1 MADFD
6 QLPEAEYRGIRF
18 PLESSDM
25 EGGNDFVEHTAYRR
39 RGADMEPAGIK
50 AYRGSLTIPLINSG
64 PLVARYGRLWPDL
77 RGDLIAEFES
87 HPIGTLVHPTWGTLE
102 IAVQSWSASDDPG
115 LRNGQR
121 LKVTFEEHN
130 ASLATLIGASGAL
143 TTDPTTTVQ
152 SQAQAADALGAPF
165 AGYTPMTASLVDLMT
180 TLESASSLTSSEV
193 QGAFNTMNGL
203 VTTRLALPSLAGVDA
218 NAAVVALSSV
228 RVSLQSYFARYAPN
242 VRAVRYYRL
251 PAEMS
256 VAEIAHTVYGD
267 MSLTGLV
274 LAVNS
279 FVDPLLVP
287 AGTLITV
294 LPT

>member
-1 MADFD
+1 
-6 QLPEAEYRGIRF
+6 
-18 PLESSDM
+18 
-25 EGGNDFVEHTAYRR
+25 
-39 RGADMEPAGIK
+39 
-50 AYRGSLTIPLINSG
+50 
-64 PLVARYGRLWPDL
+64 
-77 RGDLIAEFES
+77 
-87 HPIGTLVHPTWGTLE
+87 
-102 IAVQSWSASDDPG
+102 
-115 LRNGQR
+115 
-121 LKVTFEEHN
+121 
-130 ASLATLIGASGAL
+130 
-143 TTDPTTTVQ
+143 VQ

-165 AGYTPMTASLVDLMT
+165 TGYTPITTGIVTQMTA
-180 TLESASSLTSSEV
+180 LESASSLTSSEV

-218 NAAVVALSSV
+218 NAAVVALSAV
-228 RVSLQSYFARYAPN
+228 RVSLESYFARYAPN
-242 VRAVRYYRL
+242 VRAARYYRL

>member
-152 SQAQAADALGAPF
+152 SQAQAADALGASF
-165 AGYTPMTASLVDLMT
+165 AGYTPLTEGLVTQMTA
-180 TLESASSLTSSEV
+180 LESASSLTSSEV

>member
-165 AGYTPMTASLVDLMT
+165 TGYTPITTGIVTQMTA
-180 TLESASSLTSSEV
+180 LESASSLTSSEV

-218 NAAVVALSSV
+218 NAAVVALSAV

>member
-77 RGDLIAEFES
+77 RFELIDAFEN
-87 HPIGTLVHPTWGTLE
+87 HPIGTLIHPTWGSLE
-102 IAVQSWSASDDPG
+102 IAVQSWSASDDPSM
-115 LRNGQR
+115 RNGQR
-121 LKVTFEEHN
+121 LKVAFEEHN
-130 ASLATLIGASGAL
+130 GSLATLVGLDGAVTS
-143 TTDPTTTVQ
+143 DPTTTVQ
-152 SQAQAADALGAPF
+152 TQTARADALGAPF
-165 AGYTPMTASLVDLMT
+165 AGYTATASPINAQMT
-180 TLESASSLTSSEV
+180 TLESATSLTSSEITA
-193 QGAFNTMNGL
+193 AFRAMNGA
-203 VTTRLALPSLAGVDA
+203 VDRNLALPSLASTSA
-218 NAAVVALSSV
+218 HAAVVALLAV
-228 RVSLQSYFARYAPN
+228 RVSLQSYYARFAPN
-242 VRAVRYYRL
+242 VAAVRYYRL

-256 VAEIAHTVYGD
+256 VAEIAQTVYGD
-267 MSLTGLV
+267 ISRVALLY
-274 LAVNS
+274 AANS
-279 FVDPLLVP
+279 FTDPLLVP
-287 AGTLITV
+287 AGTLVTV

>member
-39 RGADMEPAGIK
+39 RGADMEPAGVK

-165 AGYTPMTASLVDLMT
+165 VGYTPMTEGIVAQMT

>member
-165 AGYTPMTASLVDLMT
+165 TGYTPITTGIVTQMTA
-180 TLESASSLTSSEV
+180 LESASSLTSSEV
-193 QGAFNTMNGL
+193 QGAFNAMNGL

-218 NAAVVALSSV
+218 NAAVVALSTV

>member
-39 RGADMEPAGIK
+39 RGADMEPAGGK

-165 AGYTPMTASLVDLMT
+165 VGYTPMTEGIVAQMT